1 MRLTHE
7 PPRLTS
13 RPATLAALAEVTREL
28 AAASRP
34 ADLRHVACAGAQRV
48 IDADRCRIVAADT
61 VDLGAQL
68 LLAGPGEDTL
78 AVPLAGADGLLGTL
92 VAERE
97 RPFDTTDQHLL
108 DVIAHQL
115 SAGLQRAELLT
126 RVADE
131 HLVADVLAALAEGRT
146 ADAEAGAR
154 AAGLDLERAYV
165 FTMLEPLAAAGNRGW
180 VEAAARAEARLRLV
194 LPGLLADLDEERMR
208 LLVPAAGASDLE
220 RLDAELERVTGDEQ
234 LVAGRSELRRG
245 AAAGARGQ
253 SEAASAI
260 LVTRAV
266 APAGGSRAYGSLGVY
281 RYLAQVPADSTPD
294 ERHAAAIAVLAAYDA
309 KRRTEL
315 LATLERHLG
324 DRGALA
330 ATARALYIH
339 TNTLRQ
345 RLDRIERLTGLA
357 LADEDLLSLELAL
370 KLSRLRGTPAA
381 APPTT

>member
-1 MRLTHE
+1 VSKRCAATWSIGGSSPRA
-7 PPRLTS
+7 PPTS
-13 RPATLAALAEVTREL
+13 ALNCC
-28 AAASRP
+28 SR
-34 ADLRHVACAGAQRV
+34 V
-48 IDADRCRIVAADT
+48 
-61 VDLGAQL
+61 
-68 LLAGPGEDTL
+68 PGEDTL

-92 VAERE
+92 VAERG
-97 RPFDTTDQHLL
+97 RPFHVADAHLL
-108 DVIAHQL
+108 EVIAHQL

-146 ADAEAGAR
+146 TDAEAEAR
-154 AAGLDLERAYV
+154 AAGLDLDRPYV
-165 FTMLEPLAAAGNRGW
+165 MTILEPLEAVGDRGW
-180 VEAAARAEARLRLV
+180 AETAARAELRLRQV
-194 LPGLLADLDEERMR
+194 LPGLLADLGEERMR

-220 RLDAELERVTGDEQ
+220 RLDAELARVSVEQ
-234 LVAGRSELRRG
+234 RLAAGRSELHRG

-260 LVTRAV
+260 TVARAV
-266 APAGGSRAYGSLGVY
+266 APAGGSRAYASLGVY
-281 RYLAQVPADSTPD
+281 RYLAQVPADWTPD
-294 ERHAAAIAVLAAYDA
+294 ERHARAIAALAAYDA

-370 KLSRLRGTPAA
+370 KLSRLRRTPAA
-381 APPTT
+381 A